1 MHETVFI
8 SQCIR
13 EIRANRPEVDSAAQC
28 TVIACSFVVIPE
40 VVSSAD
46 NSIFQE
52 IIFRSDAGLKMAVLG
67 REQVIEVKSHLQAV
81 VHTERQ
87 VDGTTQSQS
96 GRQFLSVQLAA
107 QVGGLKSD
115 SP

>member
-1 MHETVFI
+1 MKEPGRLCSMIKLSGLPGRKSLENDSNAELPCLMHETVFI

-52 IIFRSDAGLKMAVLG
+52 IIFRSDAGLKMAVL
-67 REQVIEVKSHLQAV
+67 
-81 VHTERQ
+81 
-87 VDGTTQSQS
+87 DGS
-96 GRQFLSVQLAA
+96 R
-107 QVGGLKSD
+107 
-115 SP
+115 

>member
-13 EIRANRPEVDSAAQC
+13 EICANRPEVDSAAQC
-28 TVIACSFVVIPE
+28 TVVACSFVVIPE
-40 VVSSAD
+40 VISSTD

-81 VHTERQ
+81 VHAERQ

-96 GRQFLSVQLAA
+96 GRQFLSLPLVNLTSA
-107 QVGGLKSD
+107 
-115 SP
+115 P